1 MEGCRY
7 MKCNKG
13 VTLVELI
20 IAMALIFIVLPFAWN
35 YINSS
40 IQDNATINNKVAVQ
54 TSVNSLMNQMQKDVQ
69 EARYP
74 INPNTEDYIDA
85 ESDGFLICK
94 PNAYDDEGNTVYQS
108 VLYKFDEE
116 NSRVT
121 VVSGI
126 KLVPPGI
133 GETEYGIDDSN
144 ASYNRFDFIKS
155 FDLERQINS
164 NGINNGVKI
173 EIRGEI
179 DSKSGYSLN
188 NVYYTRNTLF

>member
-7 MKCNKG
+7 MKSNKG

-20 IAMALIFIVLPFAWN
+20 IAMALIFIVLPFAWS

-54 TSVNSLMNQMQKDVQ
+54 SSVNSLMNQLQKDVQ

-74 INPNTEDYIDA
+74 INPNSEDYIDVKA
-85 ESDGFLICK
+85 DGFLICK
-94 PNAYDDEGNTVYQS
+94 PNVYDEEGNTVYQS
-108 VLYKFDEE
+108 VIYKFDEE
-116 NSRVT
+116 NRKVT
-121 VVSGI
+121 IMNGI

-144 ASYNRFDFIKS
+144 ATYNEFNFIKT
-155 FDLERQINS
+155 FILEKEINS
-164 NGINNGVKI
+164 SGVNNGVKV

-179 DSKSGYSLN
+179 DNKSGYSLN
-188 NVYYTRNTLF
+188 NVYYTRNTIF

>member
-7 MKCNKG
+7 MKSNKG

-20 IAMALIFIVLPFAWN
+20 IAMALIFIVLPFAWS

-54 TSVNSLMNQMQKDVQ
+54 SSVNSLMNQLQKDVQ

-74 INPNTEDYIDA
+74 INPNSEDYIDVKA
-85 ESDGFLICK
+85 DGFLIRK
-94 PNAYDDEGNTVYQS
+94 PNVYDEEGNTVYQS
-108 VLYKFDEE
+108 VIYKFDEE
-116 NSRVT
+116 NRKVT
-121 VVSGI
+121 IMNGI

-144 ASYNRFDFIKS
+144 ATYNEFNFIKT
-155 FDLERQINS
+155 FILEKEINS
-164 NGINNGVKI
+164 SGVNNGIKI
-173 EIRGEI
+173 DIRGEI

-188 NVYYTRNTLF
+188 NVYYTRNTIF

>member
-7 MKCNKG
+7 MKSNKG

-54 TSVNSLMNQMQKDVQ
+54 SSVNSLMNQLQKDIQ

-74 INPNTEDYIDA
+74 INPNLEDYIDVKD
-85 ESDGFLICK
+85 DGFLICK
-94 PNAYDDEGNTVYQS
+94 PNAYDEEGNTVYQS
-108 VLYKFDEE
+108 VIYKFDEE
-116 NSRVT
+116 NRKVT
-121 VVSGI
+121 IVNGI
-126 KLVPPGI
+126 RLVPPAMGK
-133 GETEYGIDDSN
+133 TEYGIDDSN
-144 ASYNRFDFIKS
+144 ANYNEFNFIKK
-155 FDLERQINS
+155 FILEKEINS
-164 NGINNGVKI
+164 SGVNNGVKV

-179 DSKSGYSLN
+179 DNKSGYSLN
-188 NVYYTRNTLF
+188 NVYYTRNTIF